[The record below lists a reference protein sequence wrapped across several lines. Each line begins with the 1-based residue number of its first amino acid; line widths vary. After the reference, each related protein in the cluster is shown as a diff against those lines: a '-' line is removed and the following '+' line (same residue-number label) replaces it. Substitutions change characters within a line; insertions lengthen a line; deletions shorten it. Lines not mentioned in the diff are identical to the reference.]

1 MTFFMMLA
9 GKVINLYNV
18 ISMNQDDYEYDD
30 EVEEGENKPTAL
42 AVTPVEEEEIE
53 DTLGGKALNAFSKL
67 FFVLTIIGTV
77 LAAVMVFL
85 PIFLVI
91 VGIISTIV
99 WIVGII
105 FVSVFTLGLIWTSSD
120 FKSFNEGWMAFNTS
134 MFNSSNSLNEFAMS
148 AVPFVL
154 ISGGIIITL
163 SWLFTILGRVFD
175 RVRISK
181 YKGRI
186 IGLTIITILYI
197 VFLVLNIIIHQNS

>member
-1 MTFFMMLA
+1 MTLA

-18 ISMNQDDYEYDD
+18 SSMNEYDYDYEND
-30 EVEEGENKPTAL
+30 EVEEEKKPTTL
-42 AVTPVEEEEIE
+42 PVTQVEEEEEE

-85 PIFLVI
+85 PIFLAI
-91 VGIISTIV
+91 VGVISTIL
-99 WIVGII
+99 WIFGII
-105 FVSVFTLGLIWTSSD
+105 IVSIFTLGLIWTSSD

-134 MFNSSNSLNEFAMS
+134 MFNSTNSLTEFAIS
-148 AVPFVL
+148 LVPFIL
-154 ISGGIIITL
+154 ISGGIIIAL

-175 RVRISK
+175 RFRINK

-186 IGLTIITILYI
+186 VGLTIITVLYI
-197 VFLVLNIIIHQNS
+197 IFLVLNIIIHQNS

>member
-1 MTFFMMLA
+1 MILA

-18 ISMNQDDYEYDD
+18 VSMNVEDYEYYDD
-30 EVEEGENKPTAL
+30 EVEEAENKPTTL
-42 AVTPVEEEEIE
+42 AVTSVEEEEVE

-77 LAAVMVFL
+77 LAAIMVFL

-91 VGIISTIV
+91 IGIISTII
-99 WIVGII
+99 WILGII
-105 FVSVFTLGLIWTSSD
+105 VLTVFTLGLIWTSKD

-148 AVPFVL
+148 VVPFVL
-154 ISGGIIITL
+154 VSGGIIIAL

-175 RVRISK
+175 KIRINK

-186 IGLTIITILYI
+186 VGLTIITVLYI
-197 VFLVLNIIIHQNS
+197 IFLVLNIIIHQNS

>member
-1 MTFFMMLA
+1 MTLA

-18 ISMNQDDYEYDD
+18 SSMNEYDYDYEND
-30 EVEEGENKPTAL
+30 EVEEEKKPTTL
-42 AVTPVEEEEIE
+42 PVTQVEEEEEE

-91 VGIISTIV
+91 VGVISTII
-99 WIVGII
+99 WIFGII
-105 FVSVFTLGLIWTSSD
+105 IVSIFTLGLIWTSSD

-134 MFNSSNSLNEFAMS
+134 MFNSTNSLTEFAIS
-148 AVPFVL
+148 LVPFIL
-154 ISGGIIITL
+154 ISGGIIIAL

-175 RVRISK
+175 RFRINK

-186 IGLTIITILYI
+186 VGLTIITVLYI
-197 VFLVLNIIIHQNS
+197 IFLVLNIIIHQNS

>member
-1 MTFFMMLA
+1 MTLA

-18 ISMNQDDYEYDD
+18 SSMNEYDYEYEEE
-30 EVEEGENKPTAL
+30 EVEEENKPTTL
-42 AVTPVEEEEIE
+42 PVTQVEEEEEE

-91 VGIISTIV
+91 VGVISTIL
-99 WIVGII
+99 WIFGII
-105 FVSVFTLGLIWTSSD
+105 IVSIFTLGLIWTSSD

-134 MFNSSNSLNEFAMS
+134 MFNSTNSLTEFAIS
-148 AVPFVL
+148 LVPFIL
-154 ISGGIIITL
+154 ISGGIIIAL

-175 RVRISK
+175 RFRINK

-186 IGLTIITILYI
+186 VGLTIITVLYI
-197 VFLVLNIIIHQNS
+197 IFLVLNIIIHQNS